1 MKILCFEQNIS
12 QFIVILPNKTARY
25 IFVAENKIMTNNTRK
40 TNLINA
46 IAPVN
51 RGLEMT
57 ENQRKAIFSAV
68 AYLEELNPNPAPNQ
82 TPELLDGN
90 WLLLFTTSQELLGI
104 DRFPLYKLGN
114 IYQCLRVS
122 EGKIFNIAEVKGL
135 PLLSGFVSVC
145 ANFAIISDQR
155 IKVNFERVV
164 SGSQILIGYRDVNSF
179 IDTLRSPKK
188 LLAID
193 FQIKKED
200 QKGWLETTY
209 LDRDLRIGR
218 GNEGNLFV
226 LRKIK

>member
-1 MKILCFEQNIS
+1 
-12 QFIVILPNKTARY
+12 
-25 IFVAENKIMTNNTRK
+25 MTSNTRK
-40 TNLINA
+40 ANLLNA

-51 RGLEMT
+51 RGLEMS

-68 AYLEELNPNPAPNQ
+68 AYLEELNPTPAPNN
-82 TPELLDGN
+82 TPELLDGD

-114 IYQCLRVS
+114 IYQCLRVA
-122 EGKIFNIAEVKGL
+122 EAKIFNVAEIKGL
-135 PLLSGFVSVC
+135 PLLGGLVSVC
-145 ANFAIISDQR
+145 ASFTIVSEKR
-155 IKVNFERVV
+155 VKVNFERLVA
-164 SGSQILIGYRDVNSF
+164 GSQTLLGYRDVHSF
-179 IDTLRSPKK
+179 IDTLRSPVSGDGRSNKSQKK

-193 FQIKKED
+193 FQIKRED

-226 LRKIK
+226 LKRV

>member
-1 MKILCFEQNIS
+1 
-12 QFIVILPNKTARY
+12 
-25 IFVAENKIMTNNTRK
+25 MTSTTRK
-40 TNLINA
+40 VNLLNA

-51 RGLEMT
+51 RGLQMS

-68 AYLEELNPNPAPNQ
+68 AYLEEINPTPAPTQ

-114 IYQCLRVS
+114 IYQCLRVA
-122 EGKIFNIAEVKGL
+122 EGKIFNIAEIKGL
-135 PLLSGFVSVC
+135 PLLGGLVSVC
-145 ANFAIISDQR
+145 ANFTVVSEKR
-155 IKVNFERVV
+155 VKVNFERLVA
-164 SGSQILIGYRDVNSF
+164 GSQTLLGYRDVNSF
-179 IDTLRSPKK
+179 IDSLRSPTKSSKPSKKSPKK

-193 FQIKKED
+193 VQIKRED

-209 LDRDLRIGR
+209 LDQDLRIGR

-226 LRKIK
+226 LRKVP

>member
-1 MKILCFEQNIS
+1 
-12 QFIVILPNKTARY
+12 
-25 IFVAENKIMTNNTRK
+25 MTSNTRK
-40 TNLINA
+40 ANLLSA

-68 AYLEELNPNPAPNQ
+68 AYLEELNPTPQPNQ
-82 TPELLDGN
+82 APELLDGN
-90 WLLLFTTSQELLGI
+90 WLLMFTTSQELLGI

-114 IYQCLRVS
+114 IYQCLLMS
-122 EGKIFNIAEVKGL
+122 EGKIFNIAEIKGL
-135 PLLSGFVSVC
+135 PLLGGLVSVC
-145 ANFAIISDQR
+145 ANFVVVSEKR
-155 IKVNFERVV
+155 VKVNFERLVA
-164 SGSQILIGYRDVNSF
+164 GSQQMIGYQDVNSF

-193 FQIKKED
+193 FKIKRED

-209 LDRDLRIGR
+209 LDQDLRIGR

-226 LRKIK
+226 LRKV

>member
-1 MKILCFEQNIS
+1 
-12 QFIVILPNKTARY
+12 
-25 IFVAENKIMTNNTRK
+25 MTSNTRK
-40 TNLINA
+40 ANLINA

-51 RGLEMT
+51 RGLQMS

-68 AYLEELNPNPAPNQ
+68 AYLEELNPNSSPNN

-114 IYQCLRVS
+114 IYQCLRVA
-122 EGKIFNIAEVKGL
+122 EGKIFNVAEIKGL
-135 PLLSGFVSVC
+135 PMLGGIVSVC
-145 ANFAIISDQR
+145 ANFTVVDEKR
-155 IKVNFERVV
+155 VKVNFERLVA
-164 SGSQILIGYRDVNSF
+164 GSQSLIGYQNVDSF

-188 LLAID
+188 LFAID
-193 FQIKKED
+193 FQIKRED

-209 LDRDLRIGR
+209 LDQDLRIGR

-226 LRKIK
+226 LKKI

>member
-1 MKILCFEQNIS
+1 
-12 QFIVILPNKTARY
+12 
-25 IFVAENKIMTNNTRK
+25 MTSNTRK
-40 TNLINA
+40 ANLINA

-51 RGLEMT
+51 RGLQMS
-57 ENQRKAIFSAV
+57 ENQRKMIFSAV
-68 AYLEELNPNPAPNQ
+68 AYLEELNPTPAPTQ

-114 IYQCLRVS
+114 IYQCLRVA
-122 EGKIFNIAEVKGL
+122 EGKIFNVAEIKGM
-135 PLLSGFVSVC
+135 PLLSGLVSVC
-145 ANFAIISDQR
+145 ANFTVVSEKR
-155 IKVNFERVV
+155 VKVNFERLVA
-164 SGSQILIGYRDVNSF
+164 GSQSLIGYRDVNSF

-193 FQIKKED
+193 FQIKRED

-209 LDRDLRIGR
+209 LDQDLRIGR

-226 LRKIK
+226 LKKI

>member
-1 MKILCFEQNIS
+1 
-12 QFIVILPNKTARY
+12 
-25 IFVAENKIMTNNTRK
+25 MTSSTRK
-40 TNLINA
+40 ANLINA

-51 RGLEMT
+51 RGLQMT

-68 AYLEELNPNPAPNQ
+68 AYLEELNPNSAPNQ

-114 IYQCLRVS
+114 IYQCLRVA
-122 EGKIFNIAEVKGL
+122 EGKIFNVAEIKGL
-135 PLLSGFVSVC
+135 PLLGGLVSVC
-145 ANFAIISDQR
+145 ANFTVVSEKQ
-155 IKVNFERVV
+155 IKVNFERLVA
-164 SGSQILIGYRDVNSF
+164 GSQSLIGYRDVNSF

-188 LLAID
+188 LFAID
-193 FQIKKED
+193 FQIKREN

-209 LDRDLRIGR
+209 LDQDLRIGR

-226 LRKIK
+226 LRKV

>member
-1 MKILCFEQNIS
+1 
-12 QFIVILPNKTARY
+12 
-25 IFVAENKIMTNNTRK
+25 
-40 TNLINA
+40 
-46 IAPVN
+46 VN
-51 RGLEMT
+51 RGLKMS
-57 ENQRKAIFSAV
+57 ENQRKMIFSAIT
-68 AYLEELNPNPAPNQ
+68 YLEELNPNIAPNK

-122 EGKIFNIAEVKGL
+122 EGKIFNVAEIKGL
-135 PLLSGFVSVC
+135 LLLSGLVSVC
-145 ANFAIISDQR
+145 ANFTVVSEKR
-155 IKVNFERVV
+155 VKVNFERLVA
-164 SGSQILIGYRDVNSF
+164 GSQTLMGYQDVNSF

-193 FQIKKED
+193 FQIKRED

-209 LDRDLRIGR
+209 LDQDLRIGR

-226 LRKIK
+226 LRKV

>member
-1 MKILCFEQNIS
+1 
-12 QFIVILPNKTARY
+12 
-25 IFVAENKIMTNNTRK
+25 MTNNTRK
-40 TNLINA
+40 ANLINA

-57 ENQRKAIFSAV
+57 ENQRKAIFSAI

-122 EGKIFNIAEVKGL
+122 EGKIFNIAEIQGL
-135 PLLSGFVSVC
+135 PLLSGLVSIC
-145 ANFAIISDQR
+145 AGFTVVSEKR
-155 IKVNFERVV
+155 IKVNFERLVA
-164 SGSQILIGYRDVNSF
+164 GSQSLIGYRNVNSF

-188 LLAID
+188 NLLAID

-209 LDRDLRIGR
+209 LDQDLRIGR

-226 LRKIK
+226 LRRMRN